1 MVTTEVEIERISYG
15 GWANCFRITDGLV
28 ELIAT
33 TDVGPRI
40 MRCGFVGGQNLF
52 YESPLQAGK
61 SGESKW
67 MMRGGHRL
75 WVGPETIPDS
85 YALDNRT
92 IQAFPDRNVLT
103 LLQPVEPETLLRK
116 EIAIEI
122 GPASRI
128 TVTHRIENA
137 GPSVRQLAPWALS
150 QMAQGGI
157 AFTCFPPR
165 AGHDE
170 VLQPTNPLVM
180 WAYTDFTDARYTF
193 LKRHLL
199 VKQDVANIYPQKI
212 GLFNENTVCGYLLG
226 SDLFVKRTKAST
238 QAKYPDFGTSAQI
251 FVNGEFLELET
262 LGPIVDLQPGS
273 SVSHI
278 EHWSLKSGVTLPVLD
293 SDSIDQLLSPA

>member
-1 MVTTEVEIERISYG
+1 MVTAEVTIERLSYS
-15 GWANCFRITDGLV
+15 GWPNCFRITDGLV
-28 ELIAT
+28 EVIAT

-40 MRCGFVGGQNLF
+40 MRCGFVGGQNFF
-52 YESPLQAGK
+52 YESPLHAGK

-75 WVGPETIPDS
+75 WIAPETIPDS
-85 YALDNRT
+85 YALDNAC
-92 IQAFPDRNVLT
+92 IQAIPNDDLLR
-103 LLQPVEPETLLRK
+103 LLQPVEPETLLQK
-116 EIAIEI
+116 EIAIKL
-122 GPASRI
+122 GPSSRI
-128 TVTHRIENA
+128 TVTHRIENT
-137 GPSVRQLAPWALS
+137 GPCVRQLAPWALS

-165 AGHDE
+165 AGHDQ

-180 WAYTDFTDARYTF
+180 WAYTDFTDQRYTF

-212 GLFNENTVCGYLLG
+212 GLFNEDTVCGYLLG
-226 SDLFVKRTKAST
+226 SDLFVKRTKAKPQT
-238 QAKYPDFGTSAQI
+238 RYPDFGTSAQI

-262 LGPIVDLQPGS
+262 LGPVVDLEPGC

-278 EHWSLKSGVTLPVLD
+278 EQWSLRRGISLPVLD
-293 SDSIDQLLSPA
+293 SDSIDTLLGSI